1 MPSHGQDD
9 EENDEEVDVK
19 KKNEWVNPNPSSG
32 MIYRK
37 SQRLNSR
44 R

>member
-1 MPSHGQDD
+1 MYLNGQKMG
-9 EENDEEVDVK
+9 NGVKTVDVK